1 MALPTSIIGAN
12 NMKKF
17 SYYLITLLVPI
28 IFFVV
33 LEMALRVFGYG
44 ADQPKAF
51 ISDSIDPQ
59 YQIMNPKVSLR
70 YFSDPSFA
78 PSGAYDLFKKTKA
91 DSTFRIFVQGAS
103 SSAGFPFR
111 AASFP
116 RLLEQKLQAY
126 FPSLDIEVVNTSL
139 VATNSYTV
147 LDLADEI
154 IEQQP
159 DAVIIYGG
167 HNEFY
172 GALGV
177 GSSQSL
183 GRSPRVTNFYLRLK
197 NVRLVQLLRSAV
209 KGIYSSAGKNDANE
223 TLMAKMVR
231 EESISLDSRV
241 YKAGLRQYEY
251 NLSRTIEKYR
261 SQGVPVFLSTLVS
274 NIRDFEPFES
284 SEPDS
289 AMVYFDRG
297 TELVGKGEYALAKK
311 SFTEARNRDLL
322 KFRATSDLQMIIHE
336 LGNQE
341 GVNLLDMEEAFTSQS
356 THGIIGNELLVEHVH
371 PNLTGQR
378 LLADK
383 AFKGVA
389 RLLSESGVKSEFPVN
404 FEYAIAP
411 LDSLYGHELAG
422 QLMQN
427 WPFTDQTVS
436 ANTVPTF
443 LDRLTSGEISWTA
456 VMSQFVYD
464 NMSSRPKAA
473 LATARV
479 FLQEFPHQTQPYLMV
494 AQVHASMGDF
504 KQADRVLNS
513 IPEKLKDRTVYEIM
527 VGVSLQSRDYEKAY
541 SQVNDILKMGPDFH
555 YEKVKE
561 SLSILIE
568 DDGTGLNREEVLTNP
583 AQFINR
589 LEALILLQN
598 MEEARELNNN
608 LLKLIPQN
616 EALKRINQRGVL

>member
-1 MALPTSIIGAN
+1 MGAN
-12 NMKKF
+12 IMKKF

-28 IFFVV
+28 MFFLV
-33 LEMALRVFGYG
+33 LEFLLRFFGYG

-51 ISDSIDPQ
+51 VSDAIDPQ

-78 PSGAYDLFKKTKA
+78 PTGAYDLFKRNKT
-91 DSTFRIFVQGAS
+91 DSTFRVFVQGAS

-116 RLLEQKLQAY
+116 RLLEQKLQAH
-126 FPSLDIEVVNTSL
+126 FPLLDIEVVNTSL
-139 VATNSYTV
+139 VATNSYTI
-147 LDLADEI
+147 LDLTDEI

-159 DAVIIYGG
+159 DAVIIYSG

-183 GRSPRVTNFYLRLK
+183 GRSPMVTNFYLRLK

-209 KGIYSSAGKNDANE
+209 KGIYSTVGEHEASE

-231 EESISLDSRV
+231 DESISLDSKV
-241 YKAGLRQYEY
+241 YKAGLKQYEY
-251 NLSRTIEKYR
+251 NISRAIKKYR

-284 SEPDS
+284 DELDS
-289 AMVYFDRG
+289 ALTFFERG
-297 TELVGKGEYALAKK
+297 TKLFQEGEYALAKK

-322 KFRATSDLQMIIHE
+322 KFRATSDLQEIIRSLSGH
-336 LGNQE
+336 E
-341 GVNLLDMEEAFTSQS
+341 GVRLLEMEEAFTLQS

-378 LLADK
+378 LLAEE
-383 AFKGVA
+383 AFRGVA
-389 RLLSESGVKSEFPVN
+389 KLLDEAGIISDQLNDFEF
-404 FEYAIAP
+404 AIAP
-411 LDSLYGHELAG
+411 LDSLYGHELAE

-427 WPFTDQTVS
+427 WPFTDQTMS
-436 ANTVPTF
+436 TATVPSF
-443 LDRLTSGEISWTA
+443 LDKLTSGEISWTIII
-456 VMSQFVYD
+456 SQFIYD
-464 NMSSRPKAA
+464 NMNSRPKAA
-473 LATARV
+473 LATAKV
-479 FLQEFPHQTQPYLMV
+479 YLQEFPHQTQPYLLV
-494 AQVHASMGDF
+494 AQVYASIGDF
-504 KQADRVLNS
+504 EKAERILNS
-513 IPEKLKDRTVYEIM
+513 IPDPLKDRTVFEMM
-527 VGVSLQSRDYEKAY
+527 VGVSLQARDYTKAL
-541 SQVNDILKMGPDFH
+541 SQVNHILKMGSDIH
-555 YEKVKE
+555 YEKVRE

-568 DDGTGLNREEVLTNP
+568 DGNGLTGQDVLANP
-583 AQFINR
+583 TRYINR

-598 MEEARELNNN
+598 MEEARELNDN

-616 EALKRINQRGVL
+616 EALRRINERGVL